1 MSDQMPEARTSEPDR
16 PVPPGVPRWV
26 KVSGAIVLAL
36 ILLFVVLRLT
46 GLGGDHGPGRHM
58 SQGAESV
65 VTASGTATEGPWA

>member
-16 PVPPGVPRWV
+16 PAPPGVPRWV

-65 VTASGTATEGPWA
+65 ATASGVATAGAWA